1 MSDSKVRG
9 CDGDCMLLYKQCAVC
24 QRDHD
29 DLFNGRKAEYER
41 LNPPEP
47 PTVPDSTMKCCSF
60 RSFEDKARF
69 IRSGGTLCVI
79 CRAMV
84 KNPFAIPEPPMVTD
98 SPLKDQVG
106 GNHYSKLAIQP
117 VEYIHKNKIPFIEGS
132 VIKYVT
138 RWRDKGGIK
147 DLQKAKHFIELL
159 IELENDNVGKAD

>member
-1 MSDSKVRG
+1 MSDSTVRG
-9 CDGDCMLLYKQCAVC
+9 CFGDCVLLGKLCVVC

-29 DLFNGRKAEYER
+29 DLFNMRKAQYDR
-41 LNPPEP
+41 LDIPKPP
-47 PTVPDSTMKCCSF
+47 V
-60 RSFEDKARF
+60 
-69 IRSGGTLCVI
+69 
-79 CRAMV
+79 
-84 KNPFAIPEPPMVTD
+84 VTE
-98 SPLKDQVG
+98 SPLIRGLCATTGCSNRGYFNDDDAYCVTCTVAINHHARASSQRHELAMESQVG

-159 IELENDNVGKAD
+159 IELENNNVGKAD